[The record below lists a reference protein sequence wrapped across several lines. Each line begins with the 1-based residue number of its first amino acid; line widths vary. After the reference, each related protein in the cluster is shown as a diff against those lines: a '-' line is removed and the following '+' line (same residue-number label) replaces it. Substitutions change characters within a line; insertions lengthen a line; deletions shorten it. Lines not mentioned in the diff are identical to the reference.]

1 MQEHLKRQKAVNSN
15 FNRNRNSDS
24 YIRKSQP
31 AGNDKISSLFPIPDS
46 QKKLLEDS
54 NCNFSLYSPRMIK
67 WKSEKGELK
76 ADTENIPNLKNKS
89 DKVFASPF
97 VRKEIERKQEK
108 QKSYMN
114 FLKSQGIQTF
124 SITAKTV
131 SPFITGLGS
140 GHPTETGMLLDRN
153 IGIPYIPAS
162 SVKGVLRLAHAVNI
176 ADGRTEI
183 PESELEK
190 YFGTSDQKQKNKYK
204 GELIVFDAY
213 PAEVPYLKVDI
224 MNPHYSNY
232 YSGKGNV
239 QPMETE
245 SPNPIKFLAVQQ
257 GAKFVFNYAF
267 IPLKN
272 DEKCFALSETE
283 IKEIESMFSTAF
295 EKVGFG
301 GKTSIG
307 YGRFERINNNAE
319 ISKVSQSKIV
329 KKEDLT
335 AGEYEAIV
343 TDFDKRRAS
352 IFFEIVK
359 TKDRAVLRN
368 CNSKLLSTYKKKDK
382 VRVKIDGKTN
392 NVGDYNVM
400 QILSKL

>member
-1 MQEHLKRQKAVNSN
+1 MNSN
-15 FNRNRNSDS
+15 FNRNKNPGN
-24 YIRKSQP
+24 YSQKP
-31 AGNDKISSLFPIPDS
+31 QSAGNDKISSLFPVPDN
-46 QKKLLEDS
+46 QKKLLGNP
-54 NCNFSLYSPRMIK
+54 NCNFSLYSPRMIE
-67 WKSEKGELK
+67 WKTERGELK
-76 ADTENIPNLKNKS
+76 ADTENIPNLKNKADKLFATS
-89 DKVFASPF
+89 D

-124 SITAKTV
+124 SIAAKTV

-140 GHPTETGMLLDRN
+140 GHPTETGMILDRN

-162 SVKGVLRLAHAVNI
+162 SVKGVLRLAHAINI

-190 YFGTSDQKQKNKYK
+190 YFGTSDQKQKNKYR
-204 GELIVFDAY
+204 GQFVFLDAY
-213 PAEVPYLKVDI
+213 PAEVPNLKVDI
-224 MNPHYSNY
+224 MNPHYSSY
-232 YSGKGNV
+232 YSGNGNV
-239 QPMETE
+239 QPVETE

-257 GAKFVFNYAF
+257 GTKFVFNCAF

-272 DEKCFALSETE
+272 DDEFPILTETE
-283 IKEIESMFSTAF
+283 TKEIESMFSTAF

-307 YGRFERINNNAE
+307 YGRFERVNGIAE
-319 ISKVSQSKIV
+319 TSQHSQPKTV

-335 AGEYEAIV
+335 AGEYEAMII
-343 TDFDKRRAS
+343 DLDKRRAS
-352 IFFEIVK
+352 IFFEIAK
-359 TKDRAVLRN
+359 TKDKAVLRN
-368 CNSKLLSTYKKKDK
+368 CNAKILSAYKKKDK

>member
-1 MQEHLKRQKAVNSN
+1 MNSN

-24 YIRKSQP
+24 YSRKAQP
-31 AGNDKISSLFPIPDS
+31 AGNDKISSLFPIPDN

-67 WKSEKGELK
+67 WKTERGELK
-76 ADTENIPNLKNKS
+76 ADTENVPNLKNKADKLFATS
-89 DKVFASPF
+89 D

-140 GHPTETGMLLDRN
+140 GHPTETGMILDRN

-162 SVKGVLRLAHAVNI
+162 SVKGVLRLAHAINI

-190 YFGTSDQKQKNKYK
+190 YFGTSDQKQKNKYR
-204 GELIVFDAY
+204 GQLVFLDAY
-213 PAEVPYLKVDI
+213 PAEVPNLKVDI
-224 MNPHYSNY
+224 MNPHYSSY

-239 QPMETE
+239 LPVETE

-257 GAKFVFNYAF
+257 GTKFVFNCAF

-272 DEKCFALSETE
+272 DDKCFALSETE
-283 IKEIESMFSTAF
+283 TKEIESMFTTAF

-319 ISKVSQSKIV
+319 ISKVSQPKTV

-335 AGEYEAIV
+335 AGEYEAMVI
-343 TDFDKRRAS
+343 DLDKRRAS
-352 IFFEIVK
+352 IFFEIAK
-359 TKDRAVLRN
+359 TKDKAVLRN
-368 CNSKLLSTYKKKDK
+368 CNAKILSAYKKKDK

-400 QILSKL
+400 QILPKL

>member
-1 MQEHLKRQKAVNSN
+1 MNSN

-24 YIRKSQP
+24 YIRKPQP
-31 AGNDKISSLFPIPDS
+31 SINDKVNSLFPIPDN
-46 QKKLLEDS
+46 QKKLLESPD
-54 NCNFSLYSPRMIK
+54 CNFSLYSPRLIK
-67 WKSEKGELK
+67 WKTERGELK
-76 ADTENIPNLKNKS
+76 PDTENIPNLKNKS
-89 DKVFASPF
+89 DKLFATSF

-108 QKSYMN
+108 QNAYMN
-114 FLKSQGIQTF
+114 FLKLQGIKTF
-124 SITAKTV
+124 SIMAKTV

-140 GHPTETGMLLDRN
+140 GHPTETGMILDRN

-204 GELIVFDAY
+204 GQIVVLDAY
-213 PAEVPYLKVDI
+213 PADVPNLKVDI

-239 QPMETE
+239 QPVETE
-245 SPNPIKFLAVQQ
+245 FPNPIKFLAVQQ
-257 GAKFVFNYAF
+257 GTKFVFNCAF

-272 DEKCFALSETE
+272 DDKSPILTETE
-283 IKEIESMFSTAF
+283 TKEIESMFSTAF

-307 YGRFERINNNAE
+307 YGRFKRVNGVAE
-319 ISKVSQSKIV
+319 TFQTPQPKIV

-335 AGEYEAIV
+335 AGEYEAII
-343 TDFDKRRAS
+343 TDCDKRRAS

-359 TKDRAVLRN
+359 TKDKAVLRN
-368 CNSKLLSTYKKKDK
+368 CNAKILSTYKKKDK
-382 VRVKIDGKTN
+382 VKIKIDGKTN
-392 NVGDYNVM
+392 NVGDYVVT
-400 QILSKL
+400 QILAKL

>member
-1 MQEHLKRQKAVNSN
+1 MNSN
-15 FNRNRNSDS
+15 FNRNRNSGG
-24 YIRKSQP
+24 YIRKPQP
-31 AGNDKISSLFPIPDS
+31 AGNDKISSLFPIPDN

-67 WKSEKGELK
+67 WKTEKGELK

-140 GHPTETGMLLDRN
+140 GHPTETGMILDRN

-359 TKDRAVLRN
+359 TKDKAVLRN
-368 CNSKLLSTYKKKDK
+368 CNAKLLSTYKKKDR

-392 NVGDYNVM
+392 NVGDYNVV
-400 QILSKL
+400 QILTKL

>member
-15 FNRNRNSDS
+15 RNSS
-24 YIRKSQP
+24 GYSQKHLSN
-31 AGNDKISSLFPIPDS
+31 ASDNINSLFPVPDN
-46 QKKLLEDS
+46 QKKLLGNP
-54 NCNFSLYSPRMIK
+54 NCNFSLYFPRMVN
-67 WKSEKGELK
+67 WKIEKGELK
-76 ADTENIPNLKNKS
+76 TDTENILNLKNKS
-89 DKVFASPF
+89 DKLFEISD

-140 GHPTETGMLLDRN
+140 GHPTETGMILDRN

-162 SVKGVLRLAHAVNI
+162 SVKGVLRLAHAINI

-190 YFGTSDQKQKNKYK
+190 YFGTSDQKQKNKYR
-204 GELIVFDAY
+204 GQLVVLDAY
-213 PAEVPYLKVDI
+213 PAEIPNLKVDI
-224 MNPHYSNY
+224 MNPHFSNY

-239 QPMETE
+239 QPVETE
-245 SPNPIKFLAVQQ
+245 SPTPIKFLAVQQ
-257 GAKFVFNYAF
+257 GTKFVFNCAF

-272 DEKCFALSETE
+272 DDKSPILTEAE
-283 IKEIESMFSTAF
+283 IKEIEAMFSTAF

-307 YGRFERINNNAE
+307 YGRFKRVNGVAE
-319 ISKVSQSKIV
+319 TSQTVQPKIV

-335 AGEYEAIV
+335 AGEYEAMII
-343 TDFDKRRAS
+343 DLDKRRAS

-359 TKDRAVLRN
+359 TKDKAVLRD
-368 CNSKLLSTYKKKDK
+368 CKTKILSAYRKKDK
-382 VRVKIDGKTN
+382 VRVKIDGTKN
-392 NVGDYNVM
+392 NVGDYVVM

>member
-1 MQEHLKRQKAVNSN
+1 MNS
-15 FNRNRNSDS
+15 NRNSS
-24 YIRKSQP
+24 GYSQKHLSN
-31 AGNDKISSLFPIPDS
+31 ASDNINSLFPVPDN
-46 QKKLLEDS
+46 QKKLLGNP
-54 NCNFSLYSPRMIK
+54 NCNFSLYFPRMVN
-67 WKSEKGELK
+67 WKIEKGELK
-76 ADTENIPNLKNKS
+76 TDTENILNLKNKS
-89 DKVFASPF
+89 DKLFEISD

-140 GHPTETGMLLDRN
+140 GHPTETGMILDRN

-162 SVKGVLRLAHAVNI
+162 SVKGVLRLAHAINI

-190 YFGTSDQKQKNKYK
+190 YFGTSDQKQKNKYR
-204 GELIVFDAY
+204 GQLVVLDAY
-213 PAEVPYLKVDI
+213 PAEIPNLKVDI
-224 MNPHYSNY
+224 MNPHFSNY

-239 QPMETE
+239 QPVETE
-245 SPNPIKFLAVQQ
+245 SPTPIKFLAVQQ
-257 GAKFVFNYAF
+257 GTKFVFNCAF

-272 DEKCFALSETE
+272 DDKSPILTEAE
-283 IKEIESMFSTAF
+283 IKEIEAMFSTAF

-307 YGRFERINNNAE
+307 YGRFKRVNGVAE
-319 ISKVSQSKIV
+319 TSQTVQPKIV

-335 AGEYEAIV
+335 AGEYEAMII
-343 TDFDKRRAS
+343 DLDKRRAS

-359 TKDRAVLRN
+359 TKDKAVLRD
-368 CNSKLLSTYKKKDK
+368 CKTKILSAYRKKDK
-382 VRVKIDGKTN
+382 VRVKIDGTKN
-392 NVGDYNVM
+392 NVGDYVVM